1 MMKLGISGETTRK
14 DPTTRIHPPRAESE
28 KLPRQSWTQS
38 ENSKTSVVHGAEN
51 PFVVGSVKDHPCH
64 LTIDTGSNISII
76 RPDVLSKQR
85 QTFIQPVSQFICN
98 VTGEKV
104 TIQGKGDLRIKMG
117 SQEAVHPV
125 WVADIQDECILGLDF
140 LELHGCMV
148 DFGDNVLH
156 ISGKEIPLQKM
167 GSCSLV
173 QLKAYRTV
181 LDTAVS
187 LPLILSL
194 LRR

>member
-1 MMKLGISGETTRK
+1 M
-14 DPTTRIHPPRAESE
+14 
-28 KLPRQSWTQS
+28 
-38 ENSKTSVVHGAEN
+38 KTSVVHGAEN
-51 PFVVGSVKDHPCH
+51 PFVVGSVEDHPCH

-76 RPDVLSKQR
+76 RPDVLSEQR
-85 QTFIQPVSQFICN
+85 QTVIQPVSQFICN

-104 TIQGKGDLRIKMG
+104 TIQGKGDLCIKMG

-125 WVADIQDECILGLDF
+125 WVGDIQDECILGLDF

-148 DFGDNVLH
+148 DFGGNVPH

-173 QLKAYRTV
+173 QLKSYRTV
-181 LDTAVS
+181 LDTGVS
-187 LPLILSL
+187 LLPHSESIAKVAELQSGEAMWEMPESVVLEEKPCWGTLTESTSTAPS
-194 LRR
+194 